1 MLKRTVSEKSVLLK
15 HKKNKEA
22 QTNVKNNRF
31 LITVNVVGSVGPIS
45 FVVNEDDL
53 VAGVI
58 DTTLKSYAR
67 LGRLP
72 VLGSDVNNFFLYP
85 AAKFETLNPWERI
98 GTHGERNFGLYKKK
112 SESQITKEM
121 SEMIDQKGSGR
132 LKDWV
137 NRSLSFKVLSH

>member
-31 LITVNVVGSVGPIS
+31 LITVNVVGSVGPIR

-67 LGRLP
+67 L
-72 VLGSDVNNFFLYP
+72 
-85 AAKFETLNPWERI
+85 ALNPWERI
-98 GTHGERNFGLYKKK
+98 GSHGERNFGLYKKK

>member
-31 LITVNVVGSVGPIS
+31 LITVNVVGSVGPIR
-45 FVVNEDDL
+45 FVVNDDDL

-72 VLGSDVNNFFLYP
+72 VLGSDVSNFFLYP
-85 AAKFETLNPWERI
+85 AAKFEGIISTSFFFLRI
-98 GTHGERNFGLYKKK
+98 KFGYKVGC
-112 SESQITKEM
+112 S
-121 SEMIDQKGSGR
+121 
-132 LKDWV
+132 LK
-137 NRSLSFKVLSH
+137 LQL

>member
-31 LITVNVVGSVGPIS
+31 LITVNVVGSVGPIR

-72 VLGSDVNNFFLYP
+72 VLGSNVNNFFLYP
-85 AAKFETLNPWERI
+85 AAKFESI
-98 GTHGERNFGLYKKK
+98 ISNFFFFFFKTKFGYKLKCSLKLQLQLKK
-112 SESQITKEM
+112 LE
-121 SEMIDQKGSGR
+121 
-132 LKDWV
+132 
-137 NRSLSFKVLSH
+137 

>member
-31 LITVNVVGSVGPIS
+31 LITVNVVGSVGPIR

-72 VLGSDVNNFFLYP
+72 VLGSNVNNFFLYP
-85 AAKFETLNPWERI
+85 AAKFESIISNIFFFFFKTK
-98 GTHGERNFGLYKKK
+98 FGYK
-112 SESQITKEM
+112 
-121 SEMIDQKGSGR
+121 
-132 LKDWV
+132 LKC
-137 NRSLSFKVLSH
+137 SLKLQL